1 MDNLNVLGKNT
12 EKYKYFSV
20 LKEKERSKID
30 KDGNESVITISYKI
44 KFIDSTN
51 LWQVQYQILLIISQK
66 EILKLK
72 I

>member
-1 MDNLNVLGKNT
+1 MDNLNVLGENT
-12 EKYKYFSV
+12 EKYKDFSV
-20 LKEKERSKID
+20 LKEKEGTKID
-30 KDGNESVITISYKI
+30 KDGNESVITISYKT

-51 LWQVQYQILLIISQK
+51 LWQVHYQILLIISQK